1 MKLRELLNL
10 LKNVG
15 ASNSIDGIK
24 IVGGTPRDK
33 VLHLIKPGEMN
44 DLDITTGNKNIH
56 NLAIEVGI
64 ELKKRFDI
72 LTKKGDDGHTS
83 IHFPGDGF
91 KLDFSSFFVVDG
103 IEKLLLEKGIKSPTD
118 LQKESFSRDFTC
130 NTLLLDL
137 DLKKISDPTN
147 LGLVDIQ
154 KKILNTCLNPDITF
168 KSNTNRIIRVVYMA
182 AKLDFDVNPEILKWI
197 LKNKDIIRL
206 TSDHYLKTTI
216 DKALSK
222 NPERAVSII
231 NKTDLWDA
239 IPITDALKPYYN
251 KRTTIMPVKSAQ
263 LKQNYDYGENI
274 YSNLEKYKSV
284 SDFRKKRIKKR
295 KKIIQ
300 KIKDM
305 KLK

>member
-1 MKLRELLNL
+1 MKLRELLDL

-15 ASNSIDGIK
+15 DANGISDIK

-44 DLDITTGNKNIH
+44 DLDLTTGNKNIH
-56 NLAIEVGI
+56 NLAVEVGI
-64 ELKKRFDI
+64 ELKKRFNI
-72 LTKKGDDGHTS
+72 NTKKGDDGHTS

-91 KLDFSSFFVVDG
+91 KLDFSSFFVVPE
-103 IEKLLLEKGIKSPTD
+103 IEKLLLKKGISNPTD

-147 LGLVDIQ
+147 LGLADIQ
-154 KKILNTCLNPDITF
+154 KKILNTCLDPDITF

-182 AKLDFDVNPEILKWI
+182 AKLDFDVNSEILKWI

-206 TSDHYLKTTI
+206 TTDHYLKTTI

-231 NKTDLWDA
+231 NKTDLWGA
-239 IPITDALKPYYN
+239 IPITDMLKPYYD
-251 KRTTIMPVKSAQ
+251 KKSAIVPIKSAQ
-263 LKQNYDYGENI
+263 IRQNYDLNENI
-274 YSNLEKYKSV
+274 YSNLDKYKSV
-284 SDFRKKRIKKR
+284 SDFRKKRMKKR
-295 KKIIQ
+295 KKIL
-300 KIKDM
+300 KDIKEM